1 MSHMFVP
8 LEISLQSENTSRLD
22 RTIGTKRTTHMKPS
36 THNDKTKWKS
46 EIQIKYR
53 ETLRTAQI
61 EYQGITD

>member
-1 MSHMFVP
+1 
-8 LEISLQSENTSRLD
+8 
-22 RTIGTKRTTHMKPS
+22 MKPS

-53 ETLRTAQI
+53 ETLRKAQI